1 MGHDVVELGVRATI
15 DSAAG
20 RRRNQLLKPADR

>member
-1 MGHDVVELGVRATI
+1 MGHDVVELGVRAAI

-20 RRRNQLLKPADR
+20 RRNQLLKPADR